1 MNEHGI
7 FFYPCAIMIN
17 HVQFSPLECANSRQ
31 DKKLLDTPLPSI
43 EQAFSNLKDQV
54 SHGIACGTKD
64 MKIVVKLVYHR
75 GDVNKTVE
83 FFQITLLFFESNVEL
98 GFLNIF
104 ELWKKIF
111 LAFSKGHA
119 WLPPRVREAWACCVL
134 WLACSFAPKVLGHC
148 LRFFRRF
155 FPSTF
160 GVSVH
165 RIASISLTDLW
176 PFLEKPKNSKWFF
189 FWTRRS
195 F

>member
-1 MNEHGI
+1 MDVPVRIEEASYFRTRCKQRWEWVHGSKPVALVRWQAGKAVNASRFPCASPSAKAEGSADSIVIVCRYFITNPAYPEMNEHGI

-104 ELWKKIF
+104 EL
-111 LAFSKGHA
+111 
-119 WLPPRVREAWACCVL
+119 
-134 WLACSFAPKVLGHC
+134 
-148 LRFFRRF
+148 
-155 FPSTF
+155 
-160 GVSVH
+160 
-165 RIASISLTDLW
+165 
-176 PFLEKPKNSKWFF
+176 
-189 FWTRRS
+189 
-195 F
+195 